1 MLDLTTIIDLVS
13 RGGLLTALLLA
24 LIGGMRGWYIW
35 KGAHDSIVNGLTER
49 LTATTVDRDFWRDQA
64 IKALTVANKSV
75 TIAKTT
81 TESSQ
86 P

>member
-1 MLDLTTIIDLVS
+1 MLDLTTLVDLVS

-24 LIGGMRGWYIW
+24 LVGGMRGWYIC
-35 KGAHDSIVNGLTER
+35 KGAHDSIVQGLTER
-49 LTATTVDRDFWRDQA
+49 LNATTVDRDFWRDQA

-86 P
+86 Q